1 MPDFPPLPKL
11 DWIEVSS
18 TNLAAL
24 AVDGADLWVRFVKT
38 GAVYRYPRLGHML
51 NVLLMSDSIGTV
63 FEDTVRIQASRPGID
78 YERWA

>member
-1 MPDFPPLPKL
+1 MPEIFPPEDS

-18 TNLAAL
+18 SNIAAL
-24 AVDGADLWVRFVKT
+24 AAIGTDLWVRFVKT

-51 NVLLMSDSIGTV
+51 QVLLMSDSIGTV
-63 FEDTVRIQASRPGID
+63 FEDTVRIQATRPGID